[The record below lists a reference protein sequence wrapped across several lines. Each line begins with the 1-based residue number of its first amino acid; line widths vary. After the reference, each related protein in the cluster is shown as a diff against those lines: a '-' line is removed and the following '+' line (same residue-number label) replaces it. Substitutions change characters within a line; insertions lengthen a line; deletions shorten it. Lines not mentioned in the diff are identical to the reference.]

1 MSLLAIIA
9 ATAALWVAV
18 AVVVLSWCKAA
29 GDADRIAKDA
39 LSHSEPRRHA

>member
-18 AVVVLSWCKAA
+18 AVVVLALCKAA
-29 GDADRIAKDA
+29 SEADRIAEDA
-39 LSHSEPRRHA
+39 LSRSKPRRHA